1 MDTMNEVANRS
12 VATGAKYV
20 DLVCEGGGVKGIGL
34 VGAISVLE
42 ERGFTPQNV
51 AGTSA
56 GAIVATLLA
65 SGYSAADLKE
75 IILNLDFKR
84 FKDPTWQMRVPLVGG
99 LFSILAHQGLY
110 RGDYFHQLMRHYL
123 EAKGVHTFRDLL
135 HPDPTDDPRYRYKVQ
150 VIASDVTGR
159 QLLVLPRD
167 AHKIGVDPD
176 DLKVADAVRMSMS
189 IPVFFVPMRVK
200 KHVIVDGGMLS
211 NFPVWLFDS
220 DGMPAWPTFGL
231 KLVEPDPRT
240 PISARIPDEVRAP
253 AGLGAV
259 VEYAKGLVA
268 TMTEFYDRLYL
279 EQDTFVRTIA
289 IPTLGISSTDFD
301 LTREQA
307 EQLYQA
313 GRDAAQTFLESW
325 NFDGYIAEFRT
336 GKDHSR
342 RRELAAELNNVV
354 PAPTPPNAGPN
365 AR

>member
-1 MDTMNEVANRS
+1 METKPDTGNMVALRE
-12 VATGAKYV
+12 KYV

-34 VGAISVLE
+34 VGAIAVLE
-42 ERGFTPQNV
+42 ERGYQPYNV

-65 SGYSAADLKE
+65 SGYSAAELKE
-75 IILNLDFKR
+75 IILNLDFER
-84 FKDPTWQMRVPLVGG
+84 FKDPTWQTRLPLVGG
-99 LFSILAHQGLY
+99 LVSILAHQGLY
-110 RGDYFHQLMRHYL
+110 KGDYFHQLMRHYL

-167 AHKIGVDPD
+167 AHKLGIEPD
-176 DLKVADAVRMSMS
+176 DLPVADAVRMSMS

-220 DGMPAWPTFGL
+220 DGAPAWPTFGL

-240 PISARIPDEVRAP
+240 PISERISDEVRP
-253 AGLGAV
+253 RGGLGALV
-259 VEYAKGLVA
+259 SYAKGLVA

-279 EQDTFVRTIA
+279 EKDTFVRTIT
-289 IPTLGISSTDFD
+289 IPTLGISTTEFD

-307 EQLYQA
+307 EALYTS
-313 GRDAAQTFLESW
+313 GREAAEKFLESW
-325 NFDGYIAEFRT
+325 NFSGYLAEYRS

-342 RRELAAELNNVV
+342 RSEVAEEINRDYRAPAAV
-354 PAPTPPNAGPN
+354 AS
-365 AR
+365 